1 MGRRFSYDGPVLSFL
16 SRMTDLIWLNILFL
30 ICSIPIFTIGASVTA
45 LYYVTLKMAK
55 NEESH
60 ITKLFFKSFVQ
71 NFKQATGIWLIFLVI
86 ASVLLTDFFV
96 INRGVIETNIGGKN
110 VGNVILVISGVVA
123 ILMGFI
129 YVYVFP
135 LLAQFDNTVKNTIR
149 NAFLI
154 SIKHLPYTIMFIAI
168 TVIPF
173 VLLYFVNTALITFF
187 IMFALAAYINSIFF
201 NKIFIQYM
209 PKDEKDNGDEHIF
222 SDGEVNV

>member
-1 MGRRFSYDGPVLSFL
+1 MGRRFSYDGSVLSFL